1 MSYSATNSTTKTCII
16 IIVKTN
22 HMLASET
29 RARHLVTAS
38 RLFSCPIYI
47 PKRCSKITLE
57 LHLPCVRAIIFVAIS
72 IF

>member
-1 MSYSATNSTTKTCII
+1 MSYSAMNSTTKTCI

-38 RLFSCPIYI
+38 RLFSCRIYI

-57 LHLPCVRAIIFVAIS
+57 LHLPCVWAIIFVAIS